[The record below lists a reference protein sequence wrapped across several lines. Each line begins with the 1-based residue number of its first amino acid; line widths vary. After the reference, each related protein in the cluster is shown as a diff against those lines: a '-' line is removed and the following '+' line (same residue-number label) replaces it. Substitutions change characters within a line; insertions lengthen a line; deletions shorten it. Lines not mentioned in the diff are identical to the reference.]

1 MLKVHSGHRYR
12 PHRTVRLRLNTQ
24 VREKEGR
31 VRPFSVFEPHN
42 REQTYASGIPFCS
55 AYCPERTHKY
65 TFYPIKMQ
73 EIPTK
78 TSFMDNYSFAAPC
91 RQPPPFACLPSCLLL
106 PPSASRLP
114 SAACRLPS
122 ASTLRLPSAS
132 TLRLPSASTHAPL
145 LYAAPP
151 LRTSPSIRAATNF
164 PNRPATNFPRRPAT
178 DFPPGRDGLPSPAAT
193 DFPPRPRQT
202 SLPGCDGLPS
212 PAATDKKK
220 CDPKV
225 ALESFQIS
233 VKQIFTN
240 SISIPP
246 R

>member
-106 PPSASRLP
+106 PPSTFRLPPSASRLP
-114 SAACRLPS
+114 SAAC
-122 ASTLRLPSAS
+122 
-132 TLRLPSASTHAPL
+132 RLPSASTHAPL

-164 PNRPATNFPRRPAT
+164 P
-178 DFPPGRDGLPSPAAT
+178 S
-193 DFPPRPRQT
+193 RPRQT
-202 SLPGCDGLPS
+202 SLPGCDGQ
-212 PAATDKKK
+212 KK

-233 VKQIFTN
+233 VKQIFRE
-240 SISIPP
+240 SRLIPSL
-246 R
+246 

>member
-1 MLKVHSGHRYR
+1 MTCVPAPRNGLLHEGGVVLKVHSGHRYR

-31 VRPFSVFEPHN
+31 DRPFSVFEPHN

-106 PPSASRLP
+106 PPSTFHLP
-114 SAACRLPS
+114 PPACRQPPAVSHPPPAVSFHPCALAICRPTAPHKPLHPS
-122 ASTLRLPSAS
+122 
-132 TLRLPSASTHAPL
+132 
-145 LYAAPP
+145 
-151 LRTSPSIRAATNF
+151 
-164 PNRPATNFPRRPAT
+164 
-178 DFPPGRDGLPSPAAT
+178 RDELSLPAAT
-193 DFPPRPRQT
+193 DFPSRLRRTKKMRPEGRIRKFSNICQT
-202 SLPGCDGLPS
+202 DIY
-212 PAATDKKK
+212 K
-220 CDPKV
+220 
-225 ALESFQIS
+225 F
-233 VKQIFTN
+233 N
-240 SISIPP
+240 
-246 R
+246 

>member
-106 PPSASRLP
+106 PPSTFRLPPSASRLP

-122 ASTLRLPSAS
+122 ASP
-132 TLRLPSASTHAPL
+132 HAPL

-164 PNRPATNFPRRPAT
+164 P
-178 DFPPGRDGLPSPAAT
+178 S
-193 DFPPRPRQT
+193 RPRQT
-202 SLPGCDGLPS
+202 SLPGCDGQ
-212 PAATDKKK
+212 KK

>member
-1 MLKVHSGHRYR
+1 MTCVPAPRNGLLHEGGVVLKVHSGHRYR

-106 PPSASRLP
+106 PPSTFRLPPAVSRLP
-114 SAACRLPS
+114 PAVSFHPCALAICRPTAPHKPLHPS
-122 ASTLRLPSAS
+122 
-132 TLRLPSASTHAPL
+132 
-145 LYAAPP
+145 
-151 LRTSPSIRAATNF
+151 
-164 PNRPATNFPRRPAT
+164 
-178 DFPPGRDGLPSPAAT
+178 RDELSLPAAT
-193 DFPPRPRQT
+193 DFPSRLRRTKKMRPEGRIRKFSNICQT
-202 SLPGCDGLPS
+202 DIY
-212 PAATDKKK
+212 K
-220 CDPKV
+220 
-225 ALESFQIS
+225 F
-233 VKQIFTN
+233 N
-240 SISIPP
+240 
-246 R
+246 

>member
-106 PPSASRLP
+106 PPP
-114 SAACRLPS
+114 ACRLPP
-122 ASTLRLPSAS
+122 AACRQLPPM
-132 TLRLPSASTHAPL
+132 RPC
-145 LYAAPP
+145 YMPP

-164 PNRPATNFPRRPAT
+164 P
-178 DFPPGRDGLPSPAAT
+178 S
-193 DFPPRPRQT
+193 RPRQT
-202 SLPGCDGLPS
+202 SLPGCDGQKKMRPEGRIRKFS
-212 PAATDKKK
+212 NICQTDIYK
-220 CDPKV
+220 
-225 ALESFQIS
+225 F
-233 VKQIFTN
+233 N
-240 SISIPP
+240 
-246 R
+246 

>member
-78 TSFMDNYSFAAPC
+78 RSFMDNYSFAAPC

-106 PPSASRLP
+106 PPSTFRLP
-114 SAACRLPS
+114 PAVSFHPPPAVSLPPSACRQLPPS
-122 ASTLRLPSAS
+122 ACRQSS
-132 TLRLPSASTHAPL
+132 TLRLPSASTHAPAVSFHPCAL
-145 LYAAPP
+145 AICRPTAPHKP
-151 LRTSPSIRAATNF
+151 LHPS
-164 PNRPATNFPRRPAT
+164 
-178 DFPPGRDGLPSPAAT
+178 RDELSLPAAT
-193 DFPPRPRQT
+193 DFPSRLRRTKKMRPEGRIRKFSNICQT
-202 SLPGCDGLPS
+202 DIY
-212 PAATDKKK
+212 K
-220 CDPKV
+220 
-225 ALESFQIS
+225 F
-233 VKQIFTN
+233 N
-240 SISIPP
+240 
-246 R
+246 

>member
-31 VRPFSVFEPHN
+31 DRPFSVFEPHN

-106 PPSASRLP
+106 PPSTFHLPPSASRLP
-114 SAACRLPS
+114 PAVSRLPPAACRQLPPM
-122 ASTLRLPSAS
+122 RPC
-132 TLRLPSASTHAPL
+132 
-145 LYAAPP
+145 YMPP

-164 PNRPATNFPRRPAT
+164 P
-178 DFPPGRDGLPSPAAT
+178 S
-193 DFPPRPRQT
+193 RPRQT
-202 SLPGCDGLPS
+202 SLPGCDGQ
-212 PAATDKKK
+212 KK

>member
-73 EIPTK
+73 EISTK
-78 TSFMDNYSFAAPC
+78 TSFMDNYSFAPPC
-91 RQPPPFACLPSCLLL
+91 RQHTPSAFLPVFCLLLLSPASVFCFHLPPAVSLSPPAVSL
-106 PPSASRLP
+106 PPSACRRLP
-114 SAACRLPS
+114 PMRPCYMPPHRSAQ
-122 ASTLRLPSAS
+122 
-132 TLRLPSASTHAPL
+132 
-145 LYAAPP
+145 APP
-151 LRTSPSIRAATNF
+151 SEPRRTFPTGPRRTSPA
-164 PNRPATNFPRRPAT
+164 
-178 DFPPGRDGLPSPAAT
+178 G
-193 DFPPRPRQT
+193 PRQT
-202 SLPGCDGLPS
+202 SLP
-212 PAATDKKK
+212 AATDSPPRPRRTSLPGRDGQKK

>member
-31 VRPFSVFEPHN
+31 DRPFSVFEPHN
-42 REQTYASGIPFCS
+42 QEQTYASGIPFCS

-106 PPSASRLP
+106 PPSTFHLP
-114 SAACRLPS
+114 SAACR
-122 ASTLRLPSAS
+122 RPSAS

-164 PNRPATNFPRRPAT
+164 P
-178 DFPPGRDGLPSPAAT
+178 S
-193 DFPPRPRQT
+193 RPRQT
-202 SLPGCDGLPS
+202 SLPGCDGQ
-212 PAATDKKK
+212 KK

-240 SISIPP
+240 SISILP

>member
-31 VRPFSVFEPHN
+31 DRPFSVFEPHN

-106 PPSASRLP
+106 PPSTFRLPPSASRLP
-114 SAACRLPS
+114 SAACRQLPPMRPCYMPPHRS
-122 ASTLRLPSAS
+122 AQ
-132 TLRLPSASTHAPL
+132 
-145 LYAAPP
+145 APP
-151 LRTSPSIRAATNF
+151 SE
-164 PNRPATNFPRRPAT
+164 PRRT
-178 DFPPGRDGLPSPAAT
+178 FPPGRDRLPFPAAT
-193 DFPPRPRQT
+193 DFPSRLRRTKKMRPEGRIRKF
-202 SLPGCDGLPS
+202 SR
-212 PAATDKKK
+212 
-220 CDPKV
+220 
-225 ALESFQIS
+225 ALLLGICLQRRP
-233 VKQIFTN
+233 N
-240 SISIPP
+240 IPP

>member
-106 PPSASRLP
+106 PPSACRQPPAVSRLP
-114 SAACRLPS
+114 PAVSFHPCALAICRPTAPHKPLHPS
-122 ASTLRLPSAS
+122 
-132 TLRLPSASTHAPL
+132 
-145 LYAAPP
+145 
-151 LRTSPSIRAATNF
+151 
-164 PNRPATNFPRRPAT
+164 
-178 DFPPGRDGLPSPAAT
+178 RDELSLPAAT
-193 DFPPRPRQT
+193 DFPSRLRRTKKMRPEGRIRKF
-202 SLPGCDGLPS
+202 SR
-212 PAATDKKK
+212 
-220 CDPKV
+220 
-225 ALESFQIS
+225 ALLLGICLQRRP
-233 VKQIFTN
+233 N
-240 SISIPP
+240 IPP

>member
-1 MLKVHSGHRYR
+1 MTCVPAPRNGLLHEGGVVLKVHSGHRYR

-31 VRPFSVFEPHN
+31 DRPFSVFEPHN

-91 RQPPPFACLPSCLLL
+91 RQPPPFACLPAFCFHL
-106 PPSASRLP
+106 PP
-114 SAACRLPS
+114 AACRQPP
-122 ASTLRLPSAS
+122 AAC
-132 TLRLPSASTHAPL
+132 RLPSASTHAPL

-164 PNRPATNFPRRPAT
+164 P
-178 DFPPGRDGLPSPAAT
+178 S
-193 DFPPRPRQT
+193 RPRQT
-202 SLPGCDGLPS
+202 SLPGCDGQ
-212 PAATDKKK
+212 KK

>member
-31 VRPFSVFEPHN
+31 DRPFSVFEPHN

-106 PPSASRLP
+106 PPSTFHLPPSASRLP
-114 SAACRLPS
+114 SAAC
-122 ASTLRLPSAS
+122 RLPSAS

-164 PNRPATNFPRRPAT
+164 P
-178 DFPPGRDGLPSPAAT
+178 S
-193 DFPPRPRQT
+193 RPRQT
-202 SLPGCDGLPS
+202 SLPGCDGQ
-212 PAATDKKK
+212 KK

>member
-1 MLKVHSGHRYR
+1 MLKVHFGHRYR

-31 VRPFSVFEPHN
+31 DRPFSVFEPHN

-78 TSFMDNYSFAAPC
+78 TSFMDNYSFAPCRQLPPSAC
-91 RQPPPFACLPSCLLL
+91 RQPPAACRQHKPSAFLSSVSCFCLLL
-106 PPSASRLP
+106 PPPARRPPFS
-114 SAACRLPS
+114 ACRQS
-122 ASTLRLPSAS
+122 STLRLPSVFHPPPAVS
-132 TLRLPSASTHAPL
+132 FHPCALAICRPTAPHR
-145 LYAAPP
+145 P
-151 LRTSPSIRAATNF
+151 LH
-164 PNRPATNFPRRPAT
+164 PA
-178 DFPPGRDGLPSPAAT
+178 RDGLPSPAAT
-193 DFPPRPRQT
+193 DSPPRPQRT
-202 SLPGCDGLPS
+202 PLPGCDGQ
-212 PAATDKKK
+212 KK

-240 SISIPP
+240 SINTPHSINTPP

>member
-91 RQPPPFACLPSCLLL
+91 RQPTPSASLPFCRQPFSACRQHKPSAFLPVFCLLL
-106 PPSASRLP
+106 LSSASTSRPPSAF
-114 SAACRLPS
+114 
-122 ASTLRLPSAS
+122 
-132 TLRLPSASTHAPL
+132 LRLPSASTHAPL

-164 PNRPATNFPRRPAT
+164 SNRPATNFPHRPAT
-178 DFPPGRDGLPSPAAT
+178 DFPPGRDRLPSPAAT
-193 DFPPRPRQT
+193 D
-202 SLPGCDGLPS
+202 
-212 PAATDKKK
+212 KK

-225 ALESFQIS
+225 ALESFQEPYS
-233 VKQIFTN
+233 EASASKEGL
-240 SISIPP
+240 
-246 R
+246 

>member
-55 AYCPERTHKY
+55 AYCTERTHKY

-91 RQPPPFACLPSCLLL
+91 RQPPPFACLLL
-106 PPSASRLP
+106 PPSTFRLPPAVSRLP
-114 SAACRLPS
+114 PAVSFHPCALAICRPTAPHKPLHPS
-122 ASTLRLPSAS
+122 
-132 TLRLPSASTHAPL
+132 
-145 LYAAPP
+145 
-151 LRTSPSIRAATNF
+151 
-164 PNRPATNFPRRPAT
+164 
-178 DFPPGRDGLPSPAAT
+178 RDELSLPAAT
-193 DFPPRPRQT
+193 DFPSRLRRTKKMRPEGRIRKF
-202 SLPGCDGLPS
+202 SR
-212 PAATDKKK
+212 
-220 CDPKV
+220 
-225 ALESFQIS
+225 ALLLGICLQRRP
-233 VKQIFTN
+233 N
-240 SISIPP
+240 IPP

>member
-106 PPSASRLP
+106 PPSTFHLPPSAFRLP
-114 SAACRLPS
+114 PAVSFHPCALAICR
-122 ASTLRLPSAS
+122 
-132 TLRLPSASTHAPL
+132 
-145 LYAAPP
+145 PP

-164 PNRPATNFPRRPAT
+164 PSRPQ
-178 DFPPGRDGLPSPAAT
+178 
-193 DFPPRPRQT
+193 QT
-202 SLPGCDGLPS
+202 SLPGCDGQ
-212 PAATDKKK
+212 KK

>member
-106 PPSASRLP
+106 PPSTFHLP
-114 SAACRLPS
+114 PPACRQPPAACRQLPPS
-122 ASTLRLPSAS
+122 ACRQS
-132 TLRLPSASTHAPL
+132 STHAPL

-164 PNRPATNFPRRPAT
+164 P
-178 DFPPGRDGLPSPAAT
+178 S
-193 DFPPRPRQT
+193 RPRQT
-202 SLPGCDGLPS
+202 SLPGCDGQ
-212 PAATDKKK
+212 KK

>member
-91 RQPPPFACLPSCLLL
+91 RQPPPFAFLPAFCFHL
-106 PPSASRLP
+106 PPSASHLP
-114 SAACRLPS
+114 PPACRQPPAVSFHPCALAICRPTAPHKPLHPS
-122 ASTLRLPSAS
+122 
-132 TLRLPSASTHAPL
+132 
-145 LYAAPP
+145 
-151 LRTSPSIRAATNF
+151 
-164 PNRPATNFPRRPAT
+164 
-178 DFPPGRDGLPSPAAT
+178 RDELSLPAAT
-193 DFPPRPRQT
+193 DFPSRLRRTKKMRPEGRIRKFSNICQT
-202 SLPGCDGLPS
+202 DIYKF
-212 PAATDKKK
+212 D
-220 CDPKV
+220 
-225 ALESFQIS
+225 
-233 VKQIFTN
+233 
-240 SISIPP
+240 
-246 R
+246 

>member
-31 VRPFSVFEPHN
+31 DRPFSVFEPHN

-106 PPSASRLP
+106 PPSTFRLP
-114 SAACRLPS
+114 SAVS
-122 ASTLRLPSAS
+122 
-132 TLRLPSASTHAPL
+132 RLPSASTHAPL

-164 PNRPATNFPRRPAT
+164 PSRPRRT
-178 DFPPGRDGLPSPAAT
+178 FPPGRDRLP
-193 DFPPRPRQT
+193 F
-202 SLPGCDGLPS
+202 
-212 PAATDKKK
+212 PAATDKKMRPEGRIRK
-220 CDPKV
+220 FSNICQTDIYK
-225 ALESFQIS
+225 F
-233 VKQIFTN
+233 N
-240 SISIPP
+240 
-246 R
+246 

>member
-55 AYCPERTHKY
+55 AYCPERAHKY

-106 PPSASRLP
+106 PPSTFHLPPSASRLP
-114 SAACRLPS
+114 SAA
-122 ASTLRLPSAS
+122 
-132 TLRLPSASTHAPL
+132 LRLPSASTHAPL

-164 PNRPATNFPRRPAT
+164 P
-178 DFPPGRDGLPSPAAT
+178 S
-193 DFPPRPRQT
+193 RPRQT
-202 SLPGCDGLPS
+202 SLPGCDGQ
-212 PAATDKKK
+212 KK
-220 CDPKV
+220 CDPKI

>member
-91 RQPPPFACLPSCLLL
+91 RQPPAACRQL
-106 PPSASRLP
+106 PPSACRQLP
-114 SAACRLPS
+114 PM
-122 ASTLRLPSAS
+122 
-132 TLRLPSASTHAPL
+132 RLPSASTHAPL

-164 PNRPATNFPRRPAT
+164 P
-178 DFPPGRDGLPSPAAT
+178 S
-193 DFPPRPRQT
+193 RPRQT
-202 SLPGCDGLPS
+202 SLPGCDGQ
-212 PAATDKKK
+212 KK

>member
-1 MLKVHSGHRYR
+1 MTCVPAPRNGLLHEGGVVLKVHSGHRYR

-106 PPSASRLP
+106 PPSTFRLP
-114 SAACRLPS
+114 PAVSFHPCALAICRPTAPHKPLHPS
-122 ASTLRLPSAS
+122 
-132 TLRLPSASTHAPL
+132 
-145 LYAAPP
+145 
-151 LRTSPSIRAATNF
+151 
-164 PNRPATNFPRRPAT
+164 
-178 DFPPGRDGLPSPAAT
+178 RDELSLPAAT
-193 DFPPRPRQT
+193 D
-202 SLPGCDGLPS
+202 LPS
-212 PAATDKKK
+212 RLRRTKKMRPEGRIRKFSNICQTDIYK
-220 CDPKV
+220 
-225 ALESFQIS
+225 F
-233 VKQIFTN
+233 N
-240 SISIPP
+240 
-246 R
+246 

>member
-12 PHRTVRLRLNTQ
+12 QHRTVRLRLNTQ

-31 VRPFSVFEPHN
+31 DRPFSVFEPHN

-106 PPSASRLP
+106 PPSTVHLP
-114 SAACRLPS
+114 PPARRPPFSAF
-122 ASTLRLPSAS
+122 
-132 TLRLPSASTHAPL
+132 LRLPSASTHAPL

-164 PNRPATNFPRRPAT
+164 P
-178 DFPPGRDGLPSPAAT
+178 S
-193 DFPPRPRQT
+193 RPRQT
-202 SLPGCDGLPS
+202 SLPGCDGQ
-212 PAATDKKK
+212 KK

>member
-106 PPSASRLP
+106 PPSTFRLP
-114 SAACRLPS
+114 SAAC
-122 ASTLRLPSAS
+122 RLPSAS

-164 PNRPATNFPRRPAT
+164 P
-178 DFPPGRDGLPSPAAT
+178 S
-193 DFPPRPRQT
+193 RPRQT
-202 SLPGCDGLPS
+202 SLPGCDGQ
-212 PAATDKKK
+212 KK

>member
-31 VRPFSVFEPHN
+31 DRPFSVFEPHN

-106 PPSASRLP
+106 PPSTFHLP
-114 SAACRLPS
+114 PPACRLPPAVS
-122 ASTLRLPSAS
+122 RQPPAACRQLPPM
-132 TLRLPSASTHAPL
+132 RPC
-145 LYAAPP
+145 YMPP

-164 PNRPATNFPRRPAT
+164 P
-178 DFPPGRDGLPSPAAT
+178 S
-193 DFPPRPRQT
+193 RPRQT
-202 SLPGCDGLPS
+202 SLPGCDGQ
-212 PAATDKKK
+212 KK
-220 CDPKV
+220 CDPKI

>member
-1 MLKVHSGHRYR
+1 MTCVPAPRNGLLHEGGVVLKVHSGHRYR

-31 VRPFSVFEPHN
+31 DRPFSVFEPHN

-91 RQPPPFACLPSCLLL
+91 RQPPPFACLPSCLL
-106 PPSASRLP
+106 PPACRQP
-114 SAACRLPS
+114 PAAC
-122 ASTLRLPSAS
+122 
-132 TLRLPSASTHAPL
+132 RLPSASTHAPL

-164 PNRPATNFPRRPAT
+164 P
-178 DFPPGRDGLPSPAAT
+178 S
-193 DFPPRPRQT
+193 RPRQT
-202 SLPGCDGLPS
+202 SLPGCDGQ
-212 PAATDKKK
+212 KK

>member
-1 MLKVHSGHRYR
+1 MVLKVHSGHRYR

-31 VRPFSVFEPHN
+31 DRPFSVFEPHN

-78 TSFMDNYSFAAPC
+78 TSFMDNYSFA
-91 RQPPPFACLPSCLLL
+91 PPAVSLHPSPAFLPAFCFHL

-114 SAACRLPS
+114 SAAC
-122 ASTLRLPSAS
+122 
-132 TLRLPSASTHAPL
+132 RLPSASTHAPL

-164 PNRPATNFPRRPAT
+164 P
-178 DFPPGRDGLPSPAAT
+178 S
-193 DFPPRPRQT
+193 RPRQT
-202 SLPGCDGLPS
+202 SLPGCDGQ
-212 PAATDKKK
+212 KK

>member
-78 TSFMDNYSFAAPC
+78 TSFMDNYSFVAPC
-91 RQPPPFACLPSCLLL
+91 RQPPPFTCLPSCLLL
-106 PPSASRLP
+106 PPSTFHLPPSTFRLP
-114 SAACRLPS
+114 PAVS
-122 ASTLRLPSAS
+122 
-132 TLRLPSASTHAPL
+132 RLPSASTHAPL

-164 PNRPATNFPRRPAT
+164 PSRPRRT
-178 DFPPGRDGLPSPAAT
+178 SPT
-193 DFPPRPRQT
+193 GPRQT
-202 SLPGCDGLPS
+202 SLPGCDGLPF
-212 PAATDKKK
+212 PAATDKKMRPEGRIRK
-220 CDPKV
+220 FSNICQTDIYK
-225 ALESFQIS
+225 F
-233 VKQIFTN
+233 N
-240 SISIPP
+240 
-246 R
+246 

>member
-106 PPSASRLP
+106 PPSTFHLP
-114 SAACRLPS
+114 PPACRLPPAVS
-122 ASTLRLPSAS
+122 RLPPAAC
-132 TLRLPSASTHAPL
+132 RLPSASTHAPL

-164 PNRPATNFPRRPAT
+164 P
-178 DFPPGRDGLPSPAAT
+178 S
-193 DFPPRPRQT
+193 RPRQT
-202 SLPGCDGLPS
+202 SLPGCDGQ
-212 PAATDKKK
+212 KK
-220 CDPKV
+220 CDPKI

>member
-106 PPSASRLP
+106 PPSTFRLP
-114 SAACRLPS
+114 PAVSFHPPPAVSINPLPSFLSSVSCFCLLLPPPARRPPFSACRQLPPMRPCYMPPHRS
-122 ASTLRLPSAS
+122 AQ
-132 TLRLPSASTHAPL
+132 
-145 LYAAPP
+145 APP
-151 LRTSPSIRAATNF
+151 SE
-164 PNRPATNFPRRPAT
+164 PRRT
-178 DFPPGRDGLPSPAAT
+178 FPPGRD
-193 DFPPRPRQT
+193 R
-202 SLPGCDGLPS
+202 LPS
-212 PAATDKKK
+212 PAATDKKN
-220 CDPKV
+220 
-225 ALESFQIS
+225 ATRRSH
-233 VKQIFTN
+233 
-240 SISIPP
+240 
-246 R
+246 

>member
-1 MLKVHSGHRYR
+1 MTCVPAPRNGLLHEGGVVLKVHSGHRYR

-31 VRPFSVFEPHN
+31 DRPFSVFEPHN

-106 PPSASRLP
+106 PPSTFHLPPSASRLP
-114 SAACRLPS
+114 SAAC
-122 ASTLRLPSAS
+122 RLPSAS

-164 PNRPATNFPRRPAT
+164 P
-178 DFPPGRDGLPSPAAT
+178 S
-193 DFPPRPRQT
+193 RPRQT
-202 SLPGCDGLPS
+202 SLPGCDGQ
-212 PAATDKKK
+212 KK

>member
-106 PPSASRLP
+106 PPSTFRLPPAVSRLP
-114 SAACRLPS
+114 PAVSFHPPPAVSFHPCALAICRPTAPHKPLHPS
-122 ASTLRLPSAS
+122 
-132 TLRLPSASTHAPL
+132 
-145 LYAAPP
+145 
-151 LRTSPSIRAATNF
+151 
-164 PNRPATNFPRRPAT
+164 
-178 DFPPGRDGLPSPAAT
+178 RDELSLPAAT
-193 DFPPRPRQT
+193 DFPSRLRRTKKMRPSGRIRKFSNICQT
-202 SLPGCDGLPS
+202 DIY
-212 PAATDKKK
+212 K
-220 CDPKV
+220 
-225 ALESFQIS
+225 F
-233 VKQIFTN
+233 N
-240 SISIPP
+240 
-246 R
+246 

>member
-78 TSFMDNYSFAAPC
+78 RPLWTTIRSQPPAVSLHPSPAFLPAFCFHLPPPARRPPFSAC
-91 RQPPPFACLPSCLLL
+91 RQL
-106 PPSASRLP
+106 PPMRPCYMPPRRSAQ
-114 SAACRLPS
+114 
-122 ASTLRLPSAS
+122 
-132 TLRLPSASTHAPL
+132 
-145 LYAAPP
+145 APP
-151 LRTSPSIRAATNF
+151 SEPRRTFPTGPRRTSPTG
-164 PNRPATNFPRRPAT
+164 PRQT
-178 DFPPGRDGLPSPAAT
+178 SLPAAT
-193 DFPPRPRQT
+193 DFPPRPRRT
-202 SLPGCDGLPS
+202 
-212 PAATDKKK
+212 KK

-225 ALESFQIS
+225 ALESFQEPYS
-233 VKQIFTN
+233 EASASKEGL
-240 SISIPP
+240 
-246 R
+246 

>member
-31 VRPFSVFEPHN
+31 DRPFSVFEPHN

-106 PPSASRLP
+106 PPSTFHLP
-114 SAACRLPS
+114 PSTFHLPPPACRQPPAAC
-122 ASTLRLPSAS
+122 
-132 TLRLPSASTHAPL
+132 RLPSASTHAPL

-164 PNRPATNFPRRPAT
+164 P
-178 DFPPGRDGLPSPAAT
+178 S
-193 DFPPRPRQT
+193 RPRQT
-202 SLPGCDGLPS
+202 SLPGCDGQ
-212 PAATDKKK
+212 KK

>member
-1 MLKVHSGHRYR
+1 MTCVPAPRNGLLHEGGVVLKVHSGHRYR

-31 VRPFSVFEPHN
+31 DRPFSVFEPHN

-106 PPSASRLP
+106 PPSTFRLPPAVSRLP
-114 SAACRLPS
+114 PAVSFHPCALAICRPTAPHKPLHPS
-122 ASTLRLPSAS
+122 
-132 TLRLPSASTHAPL
+132 
-145 LYAAPP
+145 
-151 LRTSPSIRAATNF
+151 
-164 PNRPATNFPRRPAT
+164 
-178 DFPPGRDGLPSPAAT
+178 RDELSLPAAT
-193 DFPPRPRQT
+193 DFPSRLRRTKKMRPEGRIRKFSNICQT
-202 SLPGCDGLPS
+202 DIY
-212 PAATDKKK
+212 K
-220 CDPKV
+220 
-225 ALESFQIS
+225 F
-233 VKQIFTN
+233 N
-240 SISIPP
+240 
-246 R
+246 

>member
-1 MLKVHSGHRYR
+1 MTCVPAPRNGLLHEGGVVLKVHSGHRYR

-106 PPSASRLP
+106 PPSTFRLP
-114 SAACRLPS
+114 PAVSRQPPAVSFHPCALAICRPTAPHKPHHPS
-122 ASTLRLPSAS
+122 
-132 TLRLPSASTHAPL
+132 
-145 LYAAPP
+145 
-151 LRTSPSIRAATNF
+151 
-164 PNRPATNFPRRPAT
+164 
-178 DFPPGRDGLPSPAAT
+178 RDELSLPAAT
-193 DFPPRPRQT
+193 DFPSRLRRTKKMRPEGRIRKFSNICQT
-202 SLPGCDGLPS
+202 DIY
-212 PAATDKKK
+212 K
-220 CDPKV
+220 
-225 ALESFQIS
+225 F
-233 VKQIFTN
+233 N
-240 SISIPP
+240 
-246 R
+246 